1 VLEKTA
7 AIDAVATMAT
17 TVITITGYALDKDG
31 NADGERVMIGAAVV
45 GLPFLAGFVAASIG
59 RSLCSE

>member
-7 AIDAVATMAT
+7 PIDAVATMVT
-17 TVITITGYALDKDG
+17 TMIAITGYALDEDG
-31 NADGERVMIGAAVV
+31 NPDGERVMIGGAVV